1 MCKELWI
8 QTNKYEIPAVLEI
21 PKGKACAPCMILCH
35 GTASHKNEVGDLF
48 LKLSKE
54 LSKNGIASIRF
65 DFAGCGD
72 SRVDEQELTF
82 FGEVEDTLAIYEYV
96 HHLSQIDSEKIGIL
110 GFSQGARVMA
120 EVLKKLPNLSCA
132 VSWSGACHN
141 GYGIYEKLFG
151 AYEEE
156 AKKNGYARI
165 PMGWRSDLHLSKR
178 WFEEIKASE
187 PMKGFKNYEGPML
200 VLAGKEDAVV
210 EYQHSE
216 EIYKY
221 SKHKDS
227 KLIVYEQADHTLG
240 ALDETSTI
248 KDLVIEET
256 VNWIRKEI
264 SLE

>member
-1 MCKELWI
+1 MQKELWI
-8 QTNKYEIPAVLEI
+8 KTNKYEIPAILEI
-21 PKGKACAPCMILCH
+21 PEGKESAPCMILCH
-35 GTASHKNEVGDLF
+35 GTASHKNEVGDMF
-48 LKLSKE
+48 LKLAKE

-72 SRVDEQELTF
+72 SRAAEQELTF
-82 FGEVEDTLAIYEYV
+82 FGEVEDTFVIYEYIR
-96 HHLSQIDSEKIGIL
+96 HLSQINSEKIGIL

-120 EVLKKLPNLSCA
+120 EVLKKLTNLSCV

-156 AKKNGYARI
+156 AKKHGYASVS
-165 PMGWRSDLHLSKR
+165 MGWRADLHLSKE

-187 PMKGFKNYEGPML
+187 PMKGFERYAGTLL
-200 VLAGKEDAVV
+200 VMAGKEDAVV

-216 EIYKY
+216 EIYKQ

-227 KLIVYEQADHTLG
+227 KLIVYDQADHTLC
-240 ALDETSTI
+240 ALDETSNI
-248 KDLVIEET
+248 QNLVIKET
-256 VNWIRKEI
+256 VSWIRKEI
-264 SLE
+264 QLG